1 MDQQPERST
10 IVSMANLNTQSVES
24 DQTLFVERLPSHL
37 RPEPVVGPVHGEAH
51 RQRRQAL
58 ARAVAARSN
67 GRPAIV
73 LAFSGKEILRNR
85 DNPYAFRFNSD
96 FFYLTGFSEPDAWL
110 VMRVDAHGEMTDRL
124 YCLPRDPER
133 EIWDGVRTGPEQAAE
148 RYLFDE
154 SLSLA
159 EIDNDLP
166 ALLID
171 QPTLV
176 APWAESQAI
185 ESRLSGWLQQCRSKA
200 RAGKKAPS
208 ELLSLGDLVARQR
221 LFKDQAEMMTM
232 RQAAAISAKAHCL
245 AMQTTRPG
253 LAEYNIEAVLLQAF
267 RGQGAE
273 SVAYGSIVA
282 GGPHSCILHH
292 RAGHRVMREGEM
304 LLIDAGCELHGYA
317 SDITRSFPVSGRF
330 SPEQKAVYEVV
341 LAAQEAAKAATV
353 AGAAFTA
360 PHEAA
365 VRVLCEGLI
374 HLRLIA
380 STTVEQA
387 IETEAYKTYYMH
399 RTGHWLG
406 MDVHDVGD
414 YCEPLAPGMVLTLEP
429 GLYLR
434 PSPSLPEAFW
444 NIGIR
449 IEDDAL
455 VTEQGCELIT
465 RGVPVDPQAIEDLMA
480 GRA

>member
-1 MDQQPERST
+1 MASLTTPSVEFDSTAFFEQLPER
-10 IVSMANLNTQSVES
+10 
-24 DQTLFVERLPSHL
+24 H
-37 RPEPVVGPVHGEAH
+37 RPEPVAGPVHGEAH

-67 GRPAIV
+67 GRPVVI

-96 FFYLTGFSEPDAWL
+96 FFYLTGFPEPDAWL
-110 VMRVDAHGEMTDRL
+110 VIRVDAHGAMTDRL

-133 EIWDGVRTGPEQAAE
+133 EIWDGVRVGPEKAAA
-148 RYLFDE
+148 RYFFDE
-154 SLSLA
+154 SFSVS
-159 EIDNDLP
+159 EIDKDLP
-166 ALLID
+166 ELLID
-171 QPTLV
+171 QPMLV
-176 APWAESQAI
+176 APWAESETV
-185 ESRLSGWLQQCRSKA
+185 ESRLSGWLRQCRAKA

-208 ELLSLGDLVARQR
+208 ELLSLGDLVAQQR
-221 LFKDQAEMMTM
+221 LRKDEAEIQTM
-232 RQAAAISAKAHCL
+232 RQAAAMSAKAHCL
-245 AMQTTRPG
+245 AMQATQPG
-253 LAEYNIEAVLLQAF
+253 LAEHAIEAVLLNAF

-282 GGPHSCILHH
+282 SGPHSCILHH
-292 RAGHRVMREGEM
+292 RAGHRILREGEM

-330 SPEQKAVYEVV
+330 SPEQRAVYDIV
-341 LAAQEAAKAATV
+341 LAAQEASKAATKP
-353 AGAAFTA
+353 GAAFTA

-365 VRVLCEGLI
+365 VAVLCKGLI
-374 HLRLIA
+374 ELGLLP
-380 STTVEQA
+380 SKTVEEA
-387 IETEAYKTYYMH
+387 IETESYKTYYMH

-414 YCEPLAPGMVLTLEP
+414 YSEPLAPGMVLTLEP

-434 PSPSLPEAFW
+434 PSPELPEAFW